1 MIRRPPRSTLFPY
14 TTLFRSRARRD
25 AGASGPARAARGN
38 GRRARPA
45 LQHVAGGGVLPSPG
59 ERNRADSR
67 VRRRGGRSRGGA
79 ALGGARSRRVVAAA
93 RGGRAVL
100 LAPGAQSTGRRFVNP
115 LVRGR
120 GLAGRRVAR
129 ILAGGALD
137 EWRGGGRL
145 EVTARRAGEHVN
157 PFRSEE
163 RRVGKECR
171 SRWSPYH

>member
-1 MIRRPPRSTLFPY
+1 
-14 TTLFRSRARRD
+14 
-25 AGASGPARAARGN
+25 RGN

-45 LQHVAGGGVLPSPG
+45 LQRVACGGVLPAPD
-59 ERNRADSR
+59 ERDRPDSR
-67 VRRRGGRSRGGA
+67 VCRPGGRSRGGA
-79 ALGGARSRRVVAAA
+79 ALDGARSRRVVAAA

-145 EVTARRAGEHVN
+145 EVTSRRAGEHVN
-157 PFRSEE
+157 PFYHSIYKVVRHIPKGRIATFGWPAEAYDSAPAAHT
-163 RRVGKECR
+163 RAASSRR
-171 SRWSPYH
+171 SRRLRDLRT